1 MYERYGKR
9 TLDITLATIA
19 IIVFAV
25 PMIIVAVWVK
35 IDSKGPALFKQL
47 RFGKN
52 QKHFRVYKFR
62 TMTVEAPADMP
73 TNAFKDAGAH
83 ITRSGRIM
91 RKLSLDELP
100 QLFNVLNGT
109 MSIIGPRPVILKEVV
124 LIEMRE
130 QVGANSVKPG
140 ITGWAQ
146 VNGRDALNDAMK
158 SRLDGEYVRNMS
170 FKMDMKCFAMTVW
183 AVASVKG
190 HREGHEL
197 ADNNGEEEVIL
208 DSHMATDEG

>member
-9 TLDITLATIA
+9 ILDIALATIA

-25 PMIIVAVWVK
+25 PMIVVAVLVK

-62 TMTVEAPADMP
+62 TMTIEAPADMP

-83 ITRSGRIM
+83 ITRSGKIM

-109 MSIIGPRPVILKEVV
+109 MSIVGPRPVILCETH
-124 LIEMRE
+124 LIELRE
-130 QVGANSVKPG
+130 LVGANDVRPG

-146 VNGRDALNDAMK
+146 VNGRDELNNVLK
-158 SRLDGEYVRNMS
+158 SHLDGEYVTRLG
-170 FKMDMKCFAMTVW
+170 FKIDMKCLFMTLW
-183 AVASVKG
+183 AVLSTKG
-190 HREGHEL
+190 NRDGHESSI
-197 ADNNGEEEVIL
+197 DSPVL
-208 DSHMATDEG
+208 DSNLAIDEG